1 MIAMQ
6 RSGNGIRGDR
16 CNESPRGEVCLS
28 TETEAHEVVL
38 LPGSG
43 TYKTRSGP
51 GSPTSHS
58 ALPAPLPF
66 PFVLWGLRP
75 VCLEKGTGVR
85 SSRNRTFVQFGLD
98 TLKSPV

>member
-58 ALPAPLPF
+58 ALPAPPVSLALAGTAPRLP
-66 PFVLWGLRP
+66 W
-75 VCLEKGTGVR
+75 EKVPGFAVPAIGR
-85 SSRNRTFVQFGLD
+85 SSSSV
-98 TLKSPV
+98 